1 MSSAAGTPVMY
12 CGDRG
17 DMLGVLHIYI
27 QCARCSAKVVHVCPL
42 SYSIFSPGG
51 GNMPRMMGNAAPR
64 NPASELDVT
73 ALFGRVFQMRMDLGN
88 MLYM

>member
-1 MSSAAGTPVMY
+1 MS
-12 CGDRG
+12 
-17 DMLGVLHIYI
+17 
-27 QCARCSAKVVHVCPL
+27 L

-51 GNMPRMMGNAAPR
+51 GNMSRMMGIAAPR

-88 MLYM
+88 MLYMYVI